1 VDRERF
7 PELSNL
13 AGSEVEARKVA
24 ALYPKHELLM
34 GPDATSGRVVQSLGE
49 AAVLHVAAHSHTDAL
64 GETRLILAPGDAS
77 SSGLLDVESLGVGP
91 FAGVELA
98 VLSACASA
106 EVFPG
111 GSREGL
117 GGPARSLLAAG
128 IPWVVGSLWSIDDRL
143 STELAVALHR
153 ELVAGADPATALRRA
168 QVSLMTHP
176 DPVYGSPATWGAY
189 ELFTTTVPV
198 TPPS

>member
-1 VDRERF
+1 
-7 PELSNL
+7 
-13 AGSEVEARKVA
+13 
-24 ALYPKHELLM
+24 
-34 GPDATSGRVVQSLGE
+34 
-49 AAVLHVAAHSHTDAL
+49 
-64 GETRLILAPGDAS
+64 
-77 SSGLLDVESLGVGP
+77 
-91 FAGVELA
+91 
-98 VLSACASA
+98 
-106 EVFPG
+106 
-111 GSREGL
+111 
-117 GGPARSLLAAG
+117 
-128 IPWVVGSLWSIDDRL
+128 L